1 MFTFLR
7 RRLAE
12 RAVRASRQQA
22 ALDPEVQ
29 SGAPSRPDPQQVLR
43 RLEWTVIKRLDG
55 QLQGDY
61 RSLFRGAGL
70 VLADLREYQ
79 SHDDVRHID
88 WNVTARMQTPYVREH
103 QEDREV
109 AAWFLVDLS
118 GSVHFGSGAVSKR
131 QLAAEA
137 VTVLARLLSQHGN
150 RVGVML
156 FSGTQVRAEVVVP
169 ARSGRR
175 HLLHVLQLMLSD
187 LPTAGTRPTAGITAG
202 TTAGKTTDLRV
213 LLSQAQAVIRRRA
226 SIFLVSDFIT
236 QPDWHAPLSQLARRH
251 EVVAIRL
258 RDRLEQEIPNVGLV
272 LMQDAETGE
281 QLLVDGNDGGFRA
294 RFTQIAAEREN
305 LLREGLT
312 RAGVDC
318 LELTTDE
325 PLDQAILRFTQ
336 LRKRASQMAQ
346 GAGAVRA

>member
-7 RRLAE
+7 RRLTESAE
-12 RAVRASRQQA
+12 RAAGQQA
-22 ALDPEVQ
+22 APGREVQ
-29 SGAPSRPDPQQVLR
+29 AEVPARPDPQKVLR

-109 AAWFLVDLS
+109 AAWFLVDMS

-150 RVGVML
+150 RVGIML

-187 LPTAGTRPTAGITAG
+187 LPTAGTQPTAGA
-202 TTAGKTTDLRV
+202 TTDLRV

-258 RDRLEQEIPNVGLV
+258 RDRLEQEIPNIGLL

-281 QLLVDGNDGGFRA
+281 QLLVDGNDAGFRA
-294 RFTQIAAEREN
+294 RFAHIAAEREN
-305 LLREGLT
+305 LLRQGLT

-346 GAGAVRA
+346 GAGAARA

>member
-7 RRLAE
+7 RRLTERAE
-12 RAVRASRQQA
+12 RAAGQQA
-22 ALDPEVQ
+22 APGREVQ
-29 SGAPSRPDPQQVLR
+29 AEVPARPDPQKVLR

-109 AAWFLVDLS
+109 AAWFLVDMS

-150 RVGVML
+150 RVGIML

-187 LPTAGTRPTAGITAG
+187 LPTAGTQPTAGA
-202 TTAGKTTDLRV
+202 TTDLRV

-258 RDRLEQEIPNVGLV
+258 RDRLEQEIPNIGLL

-281 QLLVDGNDGGFRA
+281 QLLVDGNDAGFRA
-294 RFTQIAAEREN
+294 RFAHIAAEREN
-305 LLREGLT
+305 LLRQGLT

-346 GAGAVRA
+346 GAGAARA

>member
-12 RAVRASRQQA
+12 RTVQAARQQA
-22 ALDPEVQ
+22 ALNPQVQAEV
-29 SGAPSRPDPQQVLR
+29 PVRPDPQQVLR

-79 SHDDVRHID
+79 FHDDVRHID

-156 FSGTQVRAEVVVP
+156 FSGTQVHAEVVVP

-187 LPTAGTRPTAGITAG
+187 LPSPDSRPTVG
-202 TTAGKTTDLRV
+202 TTTDLRA
-213 LLSQAQAVIRRRA
+213 LLTQAQAVIRRRA

-258 RDRLEQEIPNVGLV
+258 RDRLEQEIPNLGLV

-281 QLLVDGNDGGFRA
+281 QLLVDGNDSGFRA
-294 RFTQIAAEREN
+294 RFTQLAAEREY

-325 PLDQAILRFTQ
+325 PLAHAILRFTQ

-346 GAGAVRA
+346 GTGAARA

>member
-7 RRLAE
+7 RRLTERAE
-12 RAVRASRQQA
+12 RAAGQQA
-22 ALDPEVQ
+22 APGLEVQ
-29 SGAPSRPDPQQVLR
+29 AQVPARPNPLQVLR

-88 WNVTARMQTPYVREH
+88 WTVTARMQTPYVREH

-109 AAWFLVDLS
+109 AAWFLVDMS

-137 VTVLARLLSQHGN
+137 VAVLARLLSQHGN

-187 LPTAGTRPTAGITAG
+187 LPTSGTRPTAGT
-202 TTAGKTTDLRV
+202 TTDLRV

-226 SIFLVSDFIT
+226 SIFVVSDFIT

-258 RDRLEQEIPNVGLV
+258 RDRLEQEIPNIGLL

-281 QLLVDGNDGGFRA
+281 QLLVDGNDAGFRA
-294 RFTQIAAEREN
+294 RFAHIATEREN
-305 LLREGLT
+305 LLRQGLT

-346 GAGAVRA
+346 GAGAARA

>member
-7 RRLAE
+7 RRLTERAE
-12 RAVRASRQQA
+12 RAAGQQA
-22 ALDPEVQ
+22 APGLEVQ
-29 SGAPSRPDPQQVLR
+29 AEVPASPDPQKVLR

-109 AAWFLVDLS
+109 AAWFLVDMS

-150 RVGVML
+150 RVGIML
-156 FSGTQVRAEVVVP
+156 FSGTQVRAEVLVP

-187 LPTAGTRPTAGITAG
+187 LPAAGTRPTAGA
-202 TTAGKTTDLRV
+202 TTDLRV

-258 RDRLEQEIPNVGLV
+258 RDRLEQEIPNVGLL

-281 QLLVDGNDGGFRA
+281 QLLVDGNDAGFRA
-294 RFTQIAAEREN
+294 RFAHIAAEREN
-305 LLREGLT
+305 LLRQGLT

-346 GAGAVRA
+346 GAGATRA

>member
-7 RRLAE
+7 RRLTE
-12 RAVRASRQQA
+12 RAVRAAGQQA
-22 ALDPEVQ
+22 APGREVQ
-29 SGAPSRPDPQQVLR
+29 AEVPARPDPQKVLR

-109 AAWFLVDLS
+109 AAWFLVDMS

-137 VTVLARLLSQHGN
+137 VAVLARLLSQHGN

-187 LPTAGTRPTAGITAG
+187 LPTAGTQPTAGA
-202 TTAGKTTDLRV
+202 TTDLRV

-236 QPDWHAPLSQLARRH
+236 QPDWHGPLSQLARRH

-258 RDRLEQEIPNVGLV
+258 RDRLEQEIPNIGLL

-281 QLLVDGNDGGFRA
+281 QLLVDGNDAGFRA
-294 RFTQIAAEREN
+294 RFAHIAAEREN
-305 LLREGLT
+305 LLRQGLT

-346 GAGAVRA
+346 GAGAARA

>member
-1 MFTFLR
+1 MFAFLR
-7 RRLAE
+7 RRLTERAE
-12 RAVRASRQQA
+12 RAAGQQA
-22 ALDPEVQ
+22 APGLEVQ
-29 SGAPSRPDPQQVLR
+29 AQVPARPNPLQVLR

-109 AAWFLVDLS
+109 AAWFLVDMS

-150 RVGVML
+150 RVGIML
-156 FSGTQVRAEVVVP
+156 FSGTQVRAEVLVP

-187 LPTAGTRPTAGITAG
+187 LPAAGTRPTAGA
-202 TTAGKTTDLRV
+202 TTDLRV

-236 QPDWHAPLSQLARRH
+236 QADWHAPLSQLARRH

-258 RDRLEQEIPNVGLV
+258 RDRLEQEIPNVGLL

-281 QLLVDGNDGGFRA
+281 QLLVDGNDAGFRA
-294 RFTQIAAEREN
+294 RFAHIAAEREN
-305 LLREGLT
+305 LLRQGLT

-318 LELTTDE
+318 LELSTDE

-346 GAGAVRA
+346 GARAARA

>member
-7 RRLAE
+7 RRLTERAE
-12 RAVRASRQQA
+12 RAAGQQA
-22 ALDPEVQ
+22 APGREVQ
-29 SGAPSRPDPQQVLR
+29 AEVPARPDPQKVLR

-109 AAWFLVDLS
+109 AAWFLVDMS

-150 RVGVML
+150 RVGIML
-156 FSGTQVRAEVVVP
+156 FSGTQVRAEVLVP

-187 LPTAGTRPTAGITAG
+187 LPAAGTRPTAGA
-202 TTAGKTTDLRV
+202 TTDLRV

-236 QPDWHAPLSQLARRH
+236 QADWHAPLSQLARRH

-258 RDRLEQEIPNVGLV
+258 RDRLEQDIPNVGLL

-281 QLLVDGNDGGFRA
+281 QLLVDGNDAGFRA
-294 RFTQIAAEREN
+294 RFAHIAAEREN
-305 LLREGLT
+305 LLRQGLT

-346 GAGAVRA
+346 GAGAARA

>member
-7 RRLAE
+7 RRLTE
-12 RAVRASRQQA
+12 HAVRAAGQRVAPGPQA
-22 ALDPEVQ
+22 QAKDP
-29 SGAPSRPDPQQVLR
+29 ARTDPQQVLR

-109 AAWFLVDLS
+109 AAWFLVDMS
-118 GSVHFGSGAVSKR
+118 GSVYFGSGAVSKR

-156 FSGTQVRAEVVVP
+156 FSGTQVRAEVLVP

-187 LPTAGTRPTAGITAG
+187 LSAAGTRPTAGT
-202 TTAGKTTDLRV
+202 TTDLRL

-258 RDRLEQEIPNVGLV
+258 RDRLEQEIPNVGLL

-281 QLLVDGNDGGFRA
+281 QLLVDGNDSGFRA
-294 RFTQIAAEREN
+294 RFTHIAAEREN
-305 LLREGLT
+305 LLRQGLT

-336 LRKRASQMAQ
+336 LRKRASQMAH
-346 GAGAVRA
+346 GAGAARA

>member
-7 RRLAE
+7 RRLTERAE
-12 RAVRASRQQA
+12 RAAVQQA
-22 ALDPEVQ
+22 APGREVQ
-29 SGAPSRPDPQQVLR
+29 AEVPARPDPQKVLR

-109 AAWFLVDLS
+109 AAWFLVDMS

-150 RVGVML
+150 RVGIML

-187 LPTAGTRPTAGITAG
+187 LPTSGTQPTAGA
-202 TTAGKTTDLRV
+202 TTDLRV

-258 RDRLEQEIPNVGLV
+258 RDRLEQEIPNIGLL

-281 QLLVDGNDGGFRA
+281 QLLVDGNDAGFRA
-294 RFTQIAAEREN
+294 RFAHVAAEREN
-305 LLREGLT
+305 LLRQGLT

-346 GAGAVRA
+346 GAGAARA

>member
-7 RRLAE
+7 RRLTERAE
-12 RAVRASRQQA
+12 RAAGQQTA
-22 ALDPEVQ
+22 PGREVQ
-29 SGAPSRPDPQQVLR
+29 AEVPARPDPQKVLR

-109 AAWFLVDLS
+109 AAWFLVDMS

-137 VTVLARLLSQHGN
+137 VAVLARLLSQHGN

-187 LPTAGTRPTAGITAG
+187 LPTSGTQPTAGA
-202 TTAGKTTDLRV
+202 TTDLRV

-258 RDRLEQEIPNVGLV
+258 RDRLEQEIPNIGLL

-281 QLLVDGNDGGFRA
+281 QLLVDGNDAGFRA
-294 RFTQIAAEREN
+294 RFAYIAAEREN
-305 LLREGLT
+305 LLRQGLT

-346 GAGAVRA
+346 GAGAARA

>member
-7 RRLAE
+7 SRLTERAE
-12 RAVRASRQQA
+12 RAAGQQA
-22 ALDPEVQ
+22 APGLEVQ
-29 SGAPSRPDPQQVLR
+29 AQVPARPNPLQVLR

-109 AAWFLVDLS
+109 AAWFLVDMS

-156 FSGTQVRAEVVVP
+156 FSGTQVRAEVLVP

-187 LPTAGTRPTAGITAG
+187 LPTAVTRPIAGA
-202 TTAGKTTDLRV
+202 TTDLRV

-236 QPDWHAPLSQLARRH
+236 QADWHAPLSQLARRH
-251 EVVAIRL
+251 EVVAVRL
-258 RDRLEQEIPNVGLV
+258 RDRLEQEIPNVGLL

-281 QLLVDGNDGGFRA
+281 QLLVDGNDAGFRA
-294 RFTQIAAEREN
+294 RFAHIAAEREN
-305 LLREGLT
+305 LLRQGLT

-346 GAGAVRA
+346 GAGAARA

>member
-7 RRLAE
+7 RRRTE
-12 RAVRASRQQA
+12 RAVRAAGQQV
-22 ALDPEVQ
+22 ALDTEVQ
-29 SGAPSRPDPQQVLR
+29 AEVQARPNPEQVLR

-109 AAWFLVDLS
+109 AAWFLVDMS

-187 LPTAGTRPTAGITAG
+187 LPSAGTRPTAGT
-202 TTAGKTTDLRV
+202 TTDLRV

-236 QPDWHAPLSQLARRH
+236 QPDWHASLSQLARRH

-258 RDRLEQEIPNVGLV
+258 RDRLEQEIPNIGLL

-281 QLLVDGNDGGFRA
+281 QLLVDGNDAGFRA
-294 RFTQIAAEREN
+294 RFAHIAAEREN
-305 LLREGLT
+305 LLRMGLT

-346 GAGAVRA
+346 GAGAARA

>member
-7 RRLAE
+7 RRLTERAE
-12 RAVRASRQQA
+12 RAAGQQA
-22 ALDPEVQ
+22 APGLEVQ
-29 SGAPSRPDPQQVLR
+29 AQVPARPNPLQVLR

-109 AAWFLVDLS
+109 AAWFLVDMS

-150 RVGVML
+150 RVGIML
-156 FSGTQVRAEVVVP
+156 FSGTQVRAEVLVP

-187 LPTAGTRPTAGITAG
+187 LPAAGTRPTAGA
-202 TTAGKTTDLRV
+202 TTDLRV

-236 QPDWHAPLSQLARRH
+236 QADWHAPLSQLARRH

-258 RDRLEQEIPNVGLV
+258 RDRLEQDIPNVGLL

-281 QLLVDGNDGGFRA
+281 QLLVDGNDAGFRA
-294 RFTQIAAEREN
+294 RFAHIAAEREN
-305 LLREGLT
+305 LLRQGLT

-346 GAGAVRA
+346 GAGAARA

>member
-7 RRLAE
+7 RRLTE
-12 RAVRASRQQA
+12 RAVRAAGQQA
-22 ALDPEVQ
+22 APGREVQ
-29 SGAPSRPDPQQVLR
+29 AEVPARPDPQKVLR

-109 AAWFLVDLS
+109 AAWFLVDMS

-150 RVGVML
+150 RVGIML

-187 LPTAGTRPTAGITAG
+187 LPTSGTQPTAGA
-202 TTAGKTTDLRV
+202 TTDLRV

-258 RDRLEQEIPNVGLV
+258 RDRLEQEIPNIGLL

-281 QLLVDGNDGGFRA
+281 QLLVDGNDAGFRA
-294 RFTQIAAEREN
+294 RFAHIAAEREN
-305 LLREGLT
+305 LLRQGLT

-346 GAGAVRA
+346 GAGAARA

>member
-7 RRLAE
+7 RRLTE
-12 RAVRASRQQA
+12 RAVRAADQQA
-22 ALDPEVQ
+22 APGREVQ
-29 SGAPSRPDPQQVLR
+29 AEVPARPDPQKVLR

-109 AAWFLVDLS
+109 AAWFLVDMS

-175 HLLHVLQLMLSD
+175 HLLHVLQLLLSD
-187 LPTAGTRPTAGITAG
+187 LPTAGTRPTAGT
-202 TTAGKTTDLRV
+202 TTDLRV

-258 RDRLEQEIPNVGLV
+258 RDRLEQEIPNIGLL

-281 QLLVDGNDGGFRA
+281 QLLVDGNDAGFRA
-294 RFTQIAAEREN
+294 RFAHIATEREN
-305 LLREGLT
+305 LLRQGLT

-346 GAGAVRA
+346 GAGAARA

>member
-7 RRLAE
+7 RRLTERAE
-12 RAVRASRQQA
+12 RAAGQQA
-22 ALDPEVQ
+22 APGLEVQ
-29 SGAPSRPDPQQVLR
+29 AQVPARPNPLQVLR

-109 AAWFLVDLS
+109 AAWFLVDMS

-156 FSGTQVRAEVVVP
+156 FSGTQVRAEVLVP

-187 LPTAGTRPTAGITAG
+187 LPAAGTRPTAGA
-202 TTAGKTTDLRV
+202 TTDLRV

-236 QPDWHAPLSQLARRH
+236 QADWHAPLSQLARRH

-258 RDRLEQEIPNVGLV
+258 RDRLEQEIPNLGLL

-281 QLLVDGNDGGFRA
+281 QLLVDGNDAGFRA
-294 RFTQIAAEREN
+294 RFAHIAAEREN
-305 LLREGLT
+305 LLRQGLT

-346 GAGAVRA
+346 GAGAARA

>member
-7 RRLAE
+7 RRLTERAE
-12 RAVRASRQQA
+12 RAADQQA
-22 ALDPEVQ
+22 APGREVQ
-29 SGAPSRPDPQQVLR
+29 AEVPARPDPQKVLR

-109 AAWFLVDLS
+109 AAWFLVDMS

-187 LPTAGTRPTAGITAG
+187 LPTSGTQPTAGA
-202 TTAGKTTDLRV
+202 TTDLRV

-258 RDRLEQEIPNVGLV
+258 RDRLEQEIPNIGLL

-281 QLLVDGNDGGFRA
+281 QLLVDGNDAGFRA
-294 RFTQIAAEREN
+294 RFAHIAAEREN
-305 LLREGLT
+305 LLRQGLT
-312 RAGVDC
+312 RACVDC

-346 GAGAVRA
+346 GAGAARA

>member
-7 RRLAE
+7 RRLTE
-12 RAVRASRQQA
+12 RAVRAAGQQA
-22 ALDPEVQ
+22 APGREVQ
-29 SGAPSRPDPQQVLR
+29 AEVPARPDPQQVLR

-109 AAWFLVDLS
+109 AAWFLVDMS

-150 RVGVML
+150 RVGIML

-187 LPTAGTRPTAGITAG
+187 LPTAGTQPTAGA
-202 TTAGKTTDLRV
+202 TTDLRV

-258 RDRLEQEIPNVGLV
+258 RDRLEQEIPNIGLL

-281 QLLVDGNDGGFRA
+281 QLLVDGNDAGFRA
-294 RFTQIAAEREN
+294 RFAHIAAEREN
-305 LLREGLT
+305 LLRQGLT

-346 GAGAVRA
+346 GAGAARA

>member
-1 MFTFLR
+1 
-7 RRLAE
+7 
-12 RAVRASRQQA
+12 
-22 ALDPEVQ
+22 
-29 SGAPSRPDPQQVLR
+29 
-43 RLEWTVIKRLDG
+43 
-55 QLQGDY
+55 
-61 RSLFRGAGL
+61 
-70 VLADLREYQ
+70 
-79 SHDDVRHID
+79 
-88 WNVTARMQTPYVREH
+88 MQTPYVREH

-109 AAWFLVDLS
+109 AAWFLVDMS

-137 VTVLARLLSQHGN
+137 VAVLARLLSQHGN
-150 RVGVML
+150 RVGIML

-187 LPTAGTRPTAGITAG
+187 LSTAGTQPTAGA
-202 TTAGKTTDLRV
+202 TTDLRV

-258 RDRLEQEIPNVGLV
+258 RDRLEQEIPNIGLL

-281 QLLVDGNDGGFRA
+281 QLLVDGNDAGFRA
-294 RFTQIAAEREN
+294 RFAHIATEREN
-305 LLREGLT
+305 LLRQGLA

-346 GAGAVRA
+346 GAGAARA

>member
-7 RRLAE
+7 RRLTERAE
-12 RAVRASRQQA
+12 RAAGQQTA
-22 ALDPEVQ
+22 PGREVQ
-29 SGAPSRPDPQQVLR
+29 AEVPARPDPQKVLR

-109 AAWFLVDLS
+109 AAWFLVDMS

-137 VTVLARLLSQHGN
+137 VAVLARLLSQHGN
-150 RVGVML
+150 RVGIML

-187 LPTAGTRPTAGITAG
+187 LPTAGTQPTAGA
-202 TTAGKTTDLRV
+202 TTDLRV

-258 RDRLEQEIPNVGLV
+258 RDRLEQEIPNIGLL
-272 LMQDAETGE
+272 LMQDAETGQ
-281 QLLVDGNDGGFRA
+281 QLLVDGNDAGFRA
-294 RFTQIAAEREN
+294 RFAHIAAQREN
-305 LLREGLT
+305 LLRQGLT

-346 GAGAVRA
+346 GAGAARA

>member
-7 RRLAE
+7 RRLTE
-12 RAVRASRQQA
+12 RAAGQQA
-22 ALDPEVQ
+22 APGREVQ
-29 SGAPSRPDPQQVLR
+29 AEVPARPDPQKVLR

-109 AAWFLVDLS
+109 AAWFLVDMS

-137 VTVLARLLSQHGN
+137 VAVLARLLSQHGN
-150 RVGVML
+150 RVGIML

-187 LPTAGTRPTAGITAG
+187 LPTAGTQPTAGA
-202 TTAGKTTDLRV
+202 TTDLRV

-258 RDRLEQEIPNVGLV
+258 RDRLEQEIPNIGLL

-281 QLLVDGNDGGFRA
+281 QLLVDGNDAGFRA
-294 RFTQIAAEREN
+294 RFAHIATEREN
-305 LLREGLT
+305 LLRQGLT

-346 GAGAVRA
+346 GAGAARA

>member
-7 RRLAE
+7 RRLTERAE
-12 RAVRASRQQA
+12 RAAGQKVAPGTPAQA
-22 ALDPEVQ
+22 KEPA
-29 SGAPSRPDPQQVLR
+29 RPNPLQVLR

-109 AAWFLVDLS
+109 AAWFLVDMS

-156 FSGTQVRAEVVVP
+156 FSGTQVRAEVLVP

-187 LPTAGTRPTAGITAG
+187 LPAAGTRPTAGT
-202 TTAGKTTDLRV
+202 TTDLRV

-236 QPDWHAPLSQLARRH
+236 QPDWHASLSQLARRH
-251 EVVAIRL
+251 EVVAVRL
-258 RDRLEQEIPNVGLV
+258 RDRLEQEIPNIGLL

-281 QLLVDGNDGGFRA
+281 QLLVDGNDAGFRA
-294 RFTQIAAEREN
+294 RFAHIAAEREN
-305 LLREGLT
+305 LLRQGLT

-346 GAGAVRA
+346 GAGAARA

>member
-1 MFTFLR
+1 MFAFLR
-7 RRLAE
+7 RRLTERAE
-12 RAVRASRQQA
+12 RAAGQQA
-22 ALDPEVQ
+22 APGLEVQ
-29 SGAPSRPDPQQVLR
+29 AQVPARPNPLQVLR

-109 AAWFLVDLS
+109 AAWFLVDMS

-150 RVGVML
+150 RVGIML
-156 FSGTQVRAEVVVP
+156 FSGTQVRAEVLVP

-187 LPTAGTRPTAGITAG
+187 LPAAGTRPTAGA
-202 TTAGKTTDLRV
+202 TTDLRV

-236 QPDWHAPLSQLARRH
+236 QADWHAPLSQLARRH

-258 RDRLEQEIPNVGLV
+258 RDRLEQEIPNVGLL

-281 QLLVDGNDGGFRA
+281 QLLVDGNDAGFRA
-294 RFTQIAAEREN
+294 RFAHIAAEREN
-305 LLREGLT
+305 LLRQGLT

-318 LELTTDE
+318 LELSTDE

-346 GAGAVRA
+346 GAGAARA

>member
-7 RRLAE
+7 RRLTERAE
-12 RAVRASRQQA
+12 RAAGQQVASGTPAQA
-22 ALDPEVQ
+22 KDP
-29 SGAPSRPDPQQVLR
+29 ARPDPQQVLR

-109 AAWFLVDLS
+109 AAWFLVDMS

-156 FSGTQVRAEVVVP
+156 FSGTQVRAEVLVP

-187 LPTAGTRPTAGITAG
+187 LPTAGTRPTAGT
-202 TTAGKTTDLRV
+202 TTDLRV

-236 QPDWHAPLSQLARRH
+236 QPDWHASLSQLARRH
-251 EVVAIRL
+251 EVVAVRL
-258 RDRLEQEIPNVGLV
+258 RDRLEQEIPNIGLL

-281 QLLVDGNDGGFRA
+281 QLLVDGNDAGFRA
-294 RFTQIAAEREN
+294 RFAHIAAEREN
-305 LLREGLT
+305 LLRQGLT

-346 GAGAVRA
+346 GAGAARA

>member
-7 RRLAE
+7 RRLTERAE
-12 RAVRASRQQA
+12 RAAGQQA
-22 ALDPEVQ
+22 APGREVQ
-29 SGAPSRPDPQQVLR
+29 AKDPARPDPQQVLR

-109 AAWFLVDLS
+109 AAWFLVDMS

-150 RVGVML
+150 RVGIML

-187 LPTAGTRPTAGITAG
+187 LPTAGTQPTAGA
-202 TTAGKTTDLRV
+202 TTDLRV

-236 QPDWHAPLSQLARRH
+236 QPDWHASLSQLARRH

-258 RDRLEQEIPNVGLV
+258 RDRLEQEIPNLGLL
-272 LMQDAETGE
+272 LMQDAETGQ
-281 QLLVDGNDGGFRA
+281 QLLVDGNDAGFRA
-294 RFTQIAAEREN
+294 RFAHIAAEREN
-305 LLREGLT
+305 LLRQGLT

-346 GAGAVRA
+346 GAGAARA

>member
-7 RRLAE
+7 RRLTERAE
-12 RAVRASRQQA
+12 RAAGQQTA
-22 ALDPEVQ
+22 PGREVQ
-29 SGAPSRPDPQQVLR
+29 AEVPARPDPQKVLR

-109 AAWFLVDLS
+109 AAWFLVDMS

-187 LPTAGTRPTAGITAG
+187 LPTSGTQPTAGA
-202 TTAGKTTDLRV
+202 TTDLRV

-226 SIFLVSDFIT
+226 SIFVVSDFIT

-258 RDRLEQEIPNVGLV
+258 RDRLEQEIPNIGLL

-281 QLLVDGNDGGFRA
+281 QLLVDGNDAGFRA
-294 RFTQIAAEREN
+294 RFAHIAAEREN
-305 LLREGLT
+305 LLRQGLT

-346 GAGAVRA
+346 GAGAARA

>member
-7 RRLAE
+7 RRLTE
-12 RAVRASRQQA
+12 RAVRAAGQQTA
-22 ALDPEVQ
+22 PGREVQ
-29 SGAPSRPDPQQVLR
+29 AEVPARPDPQKVLR

-109 AAWFLVDLS
+109 AAWFLVDMS

-187 LPTAGTRPTAGITAG
+187 LPAAGTRPTAGT
-202 TTAGKTTDLRV
+202 TTDLRV

-226 SIFLVSDFIT
+226 SIFVVSDFIT
-236 QPDWHAPLSQLARRH
+236 QPDWHASLSQLARRH

-258 RDRLEQEIPNVGLV
+258 RDRLEQEIPNIGLL

-281 QLLVDGNDGGFRA
+281 QLLVDGNDAGFRA
-294 RFTQIAAEREN
+294 RFALIAAEREN
-305 LLREGLT
+305 LLRQGLT

-346 GAGAVRA
+346 GAGAARA

>member
-7 RRLAE
+7 RRLTERAE
-12 RAVRASRQQA
+12 RAAGQQA
-22 ALDPEVQ
+22 APGREVQ
-29 SGAPSRPDPQQVLR
+29 ANDTSRPDPQKVLR

-109 AAWFLVDLS
+109 AAWFLVDMS

-187 LPTAGTRPTAGITAG
+187 LPTAGTRPTAGT
-202 TTAGKTTDLRV
+202 TTDLRV

-226 SIFLVSDFIT
+226 SIFVVSDFIT

-258 RDRLEQEIPNVGLV
+258 RDRLEQEIPNIGLL
-272 LMQDAETGE
+272 LMQDAETGQ
-281 QLLVDGNDGGFRA
+281 QLLVDGNDAGFRA
-294 RFTQIAAEREN
+294 RFAHIATEREN
-305 LLREGLT
+305 LLRQGLT

-346 GAGAVRA
+346 GAGAARA

>member
-7 RRLAE
+7 RRLTERAE
-12 RAVRASRQQA
+12 RAADQQA
-22 ALDPEVQ
+22 APGREVQ
-29 SGAPSRPDPQQVLR
+29 AEVPARPDPQKVLR

-109 AAWFLVDLS
+109 AAWFLIDMS

-137 VTVLARLLSQHGN
+137 VAVLARLLSQHGN

-187 LPTAGTRPTAGITAG
+187 LPTAGTQPTAGA
-202 TTAGKTTDLRV
+202 TTDLRV

-258 RDRLEQEIPNVGLV
+258 RDRLEQEIPNIGLL

-281 QLLVDGNDGGFRA
+281 QLLVDGNDAGFRA
-294 RFTQIAAEREN
+294 RFAHIATEREN
-305 LLREGLT
+305 LLRQGLT

-346 GAGAVRA
+346 GAGAARA

>member
-7 RRLAE
+7 RRLTERAE
-12 RAVRASRQQA
+12 RAAGQQA
-22 ALDPEVQ
+22 APGREVQ
-29 SGAPSRPDPQQVLR
+29 AEVPARPDPQKVLR

-109 AAWFLVDLS
+109 AAWFLVDMS

-150 RVGVML
+150 RVGIML

-187 LPTAGTRPTAGITAG
+187 LPTAGTQPTAGA
-202 TTAGKTTDLRV
+202 TTDLRV

-281 QLLVDGNDGGFRA
+281 QLLVDGNDAGFRA
-294 RFTQIAAEREN
+294 RFAHIATEREN
-305 LLREGLT
+305 LLRQGLT

-346 GAGAVRA
+346 GAGAARA

>member
-7 RRLAE
+7 RRLTE
-12 RAVRASRQQA
+12 RAVRAAGQQA
-22 ALDPEVQ
+22 APGTQVQAEVP
-29 SGAPSRPDPQQVLR
+29 ARPNPLQVLR

-109 AAWFLVDLS
+109 AAWFLVDMS

-187 LPTAGTRPTAGITAG
+187 LPAAGTRPTAGT
-202 TTAGKTTDLRV
+202 TTDLRV

-236 QPDWHAPLSQLARRH
+236 QPDWHASLSQLARRH

-258 RDRLEQEIPNVGLV
+258 RDRLEQEIPNIGLL

-281 QLLVDGNDGGFRA
+281 QLLVDGNDAGFRA
-294 RFTQIAAEREN
+294 RFAHIAAEREN
-305 LLREGLT
+305 LLRQGLT

-346 GAGAVRA
+346 GAGAARA

>member
-7 RRLAE
+7 RRLTERAE
-12 RAVRASRQQA
+12 RAAGQQA
-22 ALDPEVQ
+22 APGLEVQ
-29 SGAPSRPDPQQVLR
+29 AEVPARPDPQKVLR

-109 AAWFLVDLS
+109 AAWFLVDMS

-150 RVGVML
+150 RVGIML
-156 FSGTQVRAEVVVP
+156 FSGTQVRAEVLVP

-187 LPTAGTRPTAGITAG
+187 LPTAGTRPTAGT
-202 TTAGKTTDLRV
+202 TTDLRV

-236 QPDWHAPLSQLARRH
+236 QANWHAPLSQLARRH

-258 RDRLEQEIPNVGLV
+258 RDRLEQEIPNVGLL

-281 QLLVDGNDGGFRA
+281 QLLVDGNDAGFRA
-294 RFTQIAAEREN
+294 RFAHIAAEREN
-305 LLREGLT
+305 LLRQGLT

-346 GAGAVRA
+346 GAGAARA

>member
-7 RRLAE
+7 RRLTERAE
-12 RAVRASRQQA
+12 RAAVQQA
-22 ALDPEVQ
+22 APGREVQ
-29 SGAPSRPDPQQVLR
+29 AEVPARPDPQKVLR

-109 AAWFLVDLS
+109 AAWFLVDMS

-150 RVGVML
+150 RVGIML

-187 LPTAGTRPTAGITAG
+187 LPTSGTQPTAGA
-202 TTAGKTTDLRV
+202 TTDLRV

-258 RDRLEQEIPNVGLV
+258 RDRLEQEIPNIGLL

-281 QLLVDGNDGGFRA
+281 QLLVDGNDAGFRA
-294 RFTQIAAEREN
+294 RFAHIAAEREN
-305 LLREGLT
+305 LLRQGLT

-346 GAGAVRA
+346 GAGAARA

>member
-7 RRLAE
+7 RRLTE
-12 RAVRASRQQA
+12 RAVRAAGQQA
-22 ALDPEVQ
+22 APGREVL
-29 SGAPSRPDPQQVLR
+29 AEVPARPDPQKVLR

-109 AAWFLVDLS
+109 AAWFLVDMS

-150 RVGVML
+150 RVGIML

-187 LPTAGTRPTAGITAG
+187 LPTAGTQPTAGA
-202 TTAGKTTDLRV
+202 TTDLRV

-258 RDRLEQEIPNVGLV
+258 RDRLEQEIPNIGLL

-281 QLLVDGNDGGFRA
+281 QLLVDGNDAGFRA
-294 RFTQIAAEREN
+294 RFAHIAAEREN
-305 LLREGLT
+305 LLRQGLT

-346 GAGAVRA
+346 GAGAARA

>member
-7 RRLAE
+7 RRLTERAE
-12 RAVRASRQQA
+12 RAAGQQA
-22 ALDPEVQ
+22 APGLEVK
-29 SGAPSRPDPQQVLR
+29 AEVPARPDPQKVLR

-109 AAWFLVDLS
+109 AAWFLVDMS

-187 LPTAGTRPTAGITAG
+187 LPTSGTRPTAGT
-202 TTAGKTTDLRV
+202 TTDLRV

-236 QPDWHAPLSQLARRH
+236 QADWHAPLSQLARRH

-258 RDRLEQEIPNVGLV
+258 RDRLEREIPNLGLL
-272 LMQDAETGE
+272 LMQDAETGQ
-281 QLLVDGNDGGFRA
+281 QLLVDGNDAGFRT
-294 RFTQIAAEREN
+294 RFALIAAEREN
-305 LLREGLT
+305 LLRQGLT

-318 LELTTDE
+318 LELSTDE

-346 GAGAVRA
+346 GAGAARA

>member
-7 RRLAE
+7 RRLTE
-12 RAVRASRQQA
+12 RAAGQQA
-22 ALDPEVQ
+22 APGREVQ
-29 SGAPSRPDPQQVLR
+29 AEVPARPDPQKVLR

-109 AAWFLVDLS
+109 AAWFLVDMS

-150 RVGVML
+150 RVGIML

-187 LPTAGTRPTAGITAG
+187 LPTAGTQPTAGA
-202 TTAGKTTDLRV
+202 TTDLRV

-258 RDRLEQEIPNVGLV
+258 RDRLEQEIPNIGLL

-281 QLLVDGNDGGFRA
+281 QLLVDGNDAGFRA
-294 RFTQIAAEREN
+294 RFAHIAAEREN
-305 LLREGLT
+305 LLRQGLT

-346 GAGAVRA
+346 GAGAARA

>member
-7 RRLAE
+7 RRLTE
-12 RAVRASRQQA
+12 RAAGQQA
-22 ALDPEVQ
+22 APGREVQ
-29 SGAPSRPDPQQVLR
+29 AEVPARPDPQKVLR

-109 AAWFLVDLS
+109 AAWFLVDMS

-187 LPTAGTRPTAGITAG
+187 LPTSGTQPTAGA
-202 TTAGKTTDLRV
+202 TTDLRV

-258 RDRLEQEIPNVGLV
+258 RDRLEQEIPNIGLL

-281 QLLVDGNDGGFRA
+281 QLLVDGNDAGFRA
-294 RFTQIAAEREN
+294 RFAHIAAEREN
-305 LLREGLT
+305 LLRQGLT

-346 GAGAVRA
+346 GAGAARA

>member
-7 RRLAE
+7 RRLTE
-12 RAVRASRQQA
+12 RAVRAAGQQA
-22 ALDPEVQ
+22 APGREVQ
-29 SGAPSRPDPQQVLR
+29 AEVPARPDPQKVLR

-109 AAWFLVDLS
+109 AAWFLVDMS

-137 VTVLARLLSQHGN
+137 VAVLARLLSQHGN
-150 RVGVML
+150 RVGIML

-187 LPTAGTRPTAGITAG
+187 LPTAGTQPTAGA
-202 TTAGKTTDLRV
+202 TTDLRV

-258 RDRLEQEIPNVGLV
+258 RDRLEQEIPNIGLL

-281 QLLVDGNDGGFRA
+281 QLLVDGNDAGFRA
-294 RFTQIAAEREN
+294 RFAHIAAEREN
-305 LLREGLT
+305 LLRQGLT

-346 GAGAVRA
+346 GAGAARA